1 MIFLLLF
8 QTVVHLGAI
17 CAMYAASRDRKW
29 GDWGLNFVF
38 AASVAIGLRR
48 ITLMLA
54 ETTPELTD
62 AVDVLVPLV
71 VSVLFL
77 AAGIA
82 FYSQGK
88 EQANG
93 KHLRLH

>member
-1 MIFLLLF
+1 MILLLLF
-8 QTVVHLGAI
+8 QMVVHIGGI
-17 CAMYAASRDRKW
+17 CAMYAASRDRAW

-38 AASVAIGLRR
+38 AASVAIGFRR
-48 ITLMLA
+48 VGMLLI
-54 ETTPELTD
+54 ETTPDISD
-62 AVDVLVPLV
+62 AIDVIVPLV
-71 VSVLFL
+71 VSILFF

-88 EQANG
+88 EARNG